1 LTVSETSATGA
12 PEKMAERRDELTP
25 MMEQYFE
32 LCEEYDDC
40 VVLFQVGDF
49 YETFCDAARNVS
61 RKLDITLTQREDSS
75 GTYPMAGIPVDSAES
90 YVETLL
96 DEGYRVAVADQV
108 QDPDETTGVVR
119 RAVTRVVTPG
129 TVVED
134 ELLDENNNY
143 VACVVE
149 SYGDGEETV
158 YGVAFMDVS
167 TGELVATSCDRET
180 LEDEIERFGPS
191 EAVTDDAPD
200 ALGDS
205 CMVTPYDAFAPEDP
219 RKVVNAYFG
228 NADALL
234 DNEAEVRAAGTLLAY
249 AEYTRG
255 EEEKEEERVDDRLD
269 YVNRLRKYDP
279 REHMLLDRVALESL
293 ELFESRRGDETLF
306 GVVDETSSALGRRK
320 LRSWLRHPLLDVEEI
335 EARLDAV
342 GEWKKRTLARE
353 EARELLRDVYD
364 LERLVT
370 RVSRGRANAR
380 DLLALKDT
388 LDIVPRL
395 KEVMGAVESNAL
407 MELRDEL
414 DTMDEVR
421 GLVERAIRDD
431 PPIEVTEGGVI
442 REGFD
447 DELDELRRV
456 ENEGRE
462 WVANLEERERERT
475 GIDSLKVGFNKVHGY
490 YIEVTNP
497 NLDDAPDDYQRRQT
511 LKNSERFYTPELKE
525 REDEILGAEERA
537 DKLEYKLFR
546 GVRDELAEE
555 AEGIQEL
562 AETLAEID
570 ALASLGAVASSHGY
584 TRPEFVDEGFVVE
597 GARHPV
603 VELSVESYVPNDVS
617 FEDGEVA
624 VVTGPNMSGKST
636 YMRSVALVSVLAQT
650 GSFVPAGK
658 ARLEVIDRVFTRVGA
673 SDDIAGGRSTFMVE
687 MVELAE
693 ILHNATPRS
702 LVLLDEVGR
711 GTSTADGVSIARAV
725 TEFIHDEVG
734 AKTMFATHYHELTQL
749 ADERE
754 GVFNLHFAADRRD
767 GEMVF
772 LHEVVEGPASESYG
786 VEVAKMAGVPAD
798 VVERAHSLL
807 DEDRHGGNH
816 ALVETADIEGLEETE
831 GKTGTAATGEIESEA
846 TSQARTHPKERREAS
861 SHEGSAEVAR
871 VVSEVD
877 TANMTPIEALN
888 LLNRLGKRLDDRHDN

>member
-1 LTVSETSATGA
+1 
-12 PEKMAERRDELTP
+12 MAERRDELTP

-32 LCEEYDDC
+32 LCDEYDDC

-49 YETFCDAARNVS
+49 YETFCEAARDVS

-75 GTYPMAGIPVDSAES
+75 GEYPMAGIPVDSAES

-134 ELLDENNNY
+134 ELLDEDNNY

-149 SYGDGEETV
+149 DNG

-167 TGELVATSCDRET
+167 TGELVATACDAET
-180 LEDEIERFGPS
+180 LADEVDRFAPS
-191 EAVTDDAPD
+191 EAVAADGDVFDDD
-200 ALGDS
+200 
-205 CMVTPYDAFAPEDP
+205 CMVTPYDAFAPEEP
-219 RKVVNAYFG
+219 REVVEAYFG
-228 NADALL
+228 NVDALL
-234 DNEAEVRAAGTLLAY
+234 ETEAEVRACGTLLAY

-255 EEEKEEERVDDRLD
+255 EEGEKEDREDDRLG
-269 YVNRLRKYDP
+269 YVNRLRRYDP
-279 REHMLLDRVALESL
+279 RDHMLLDTVALESL
-293 ELFESRRGDETLF
+293 ELFESRRDGNSVFDVLD
-306 GVVDETSSALGRRK
+306 VTSCALGSRK
-320 LRSWLRHPLLDVEEI
+320 LRSWLRHPLLDTDEI
-335 EARLDAV
+335 DDRLDAV
-342 GEWKKRTLARE
+342 GELKRRTLVRE
-353 EARELLRDVYD
+353 ELRELLRDVYD
-364 LERLVT
+364 IERLVT

-380 DLLALKDT
+380 DLLALKNT
-388 LDIVPRL
+388 LDVVPRL
-395 KEVMGAVESNAL
+395 KENLDDVDSSLLES
-407 MELRDEL
+407 LREDL
-414 DTMDEVR
+414 DTMEEVR
-421 GLVERAIRDD
+421 GLIGRAVRDD

-462 WVANLEERERERT
+462 WVASLEKRERERT

-497 NLDDAPDDYQRRQT
+497 NLDSVPDDYTRRQT

-525 REDEILGAEERA
+525 REDKILSAEERA
-537 DKLEYKLFR
+537 DKLEYRLFKD
-546 GVRDELAEE
+546 VREE
-555 AEGIQEL
+555 VSEESERMQKV
-562 AETLAEID
+562 AETVATLD
-570 ALASLGAVASSHGY
+570 VLCSLGAVAAENGY
-584 TRPEFVDEGFVVE
+584 TRPGFGDEHVVE

-603 VELSVESYVPNDVS
+603 VERSVEEYVPNDVS
-617 FEDGEVA
+617 FEEADFA

-636 YMRSVALVSVLAQT
+636 YMRSVALVSVLAQV
-650 GSFVPAGK
+650 GCFVPADD
-658 ARLEVIDRVFTRVGA
+658 ARLEVVDRVFTRVGA

-711 GTSTADGVSIARAV
+711 GTSTADGVSIARSV

-734 AKTMFATHYHELTQL
+734 AKTMFATHYHELTETAEEL
-749 ADERE
+749 D
-754 GVFNLHFAADRRD
+754 GVRNLHFAADRRD

-772 LHEVVEGPASESYG
+772 LHEVVEGAATASYG
-786 VEVAKMAGVPAD
+786 IEVARMAGVPEG
-798 VVERAHSLL
+798 VVERANQLVDDGYGESDDGPRQMRL
-807 DEDRHGGNH
+807 GN
-816 ALVETADIEGLEETE
+816 AVEMNGNTTEEN
-831 GKTGTAATGEIESEA
+831 GNRATNGN
-846 TSQARTHPKERREAS
+846 RRERDTDDEQDHDGVVEELAS
-861 SHEGSAEVAR
+861 
-871 VVSEVD
+871 VD
-877 TANMTPIEALN
+877 TANTTPMEALN
-888 LLNRLGKRLDDRHDN
+888 ILNRLTKRVDDT

>member
-1 LTVSETSATGA
+1 MEN
-12 PEKMAERRDELTP
+12 RRDELTP

-49 YETFCDAARNVS
+49 YETFCDAARDIS

-149 SYGDGEETV
+149 SQEGTKSGDSE

-167 TGELVATSCDRET
+167 TGELVTTSCDEDT
-180 LEDEIERFGPS
+180 LIDEIERFSPS
-191 EAVTDDAPD
+191 EAVTADAAD
-200 ALGDS
+200 AFENS

-219 RKVVNAYFG
+219 RAVVDAYFG
-228 NADALL
+228 NSDTLL
-234 DNEAEVRAAGTLLAY
+234 NDEAEVHACGTILAY

-255 EEEKEEERVDDRLD
+255 EEEKDEKRTDDRLD
-269 YVNRLRKYDP
+269 YVNRLRRYDP
-279 REHMLLDRVALESL
+279 REHMLLDSVALESL

-306 GVVDETSSALGRRK
+306 GVVDETSSSLGRRK
-320 LRSWLRHPLLDVEEI
+320 LRSWLRHPLLEVEEI
-335 EARLDAV
+335 NTRLDAV

-353 EARELLRDVYD
+353 ETRELLRDVYD

-388 LDIVPRL
+388 LDTVPRL
-395 KEVMGAVESNAL
+395 KEVTGAVESDAL
-407 MELRDEL
+407 VELREEL
-414 DTMDEVR
+414 DTMDGVR
-421 GLVERAIRDD
+421 GLIDRAVRDD
-431 PPIEVTEGGVI
+431 PPIEITEGGI
-442 REGFD
+442 IPPGFD
-447 DELDELRRV
+447 EELDELRSV

-462 WVANLEERERERT
+462 WVADLEQRERERT

-497 NLDDAPDDYQRRQT
+497 NLDDVPEDYHRRQT
-511 LKNSERFYTPELKE
+511 LKNSERFYTPQLKE

-537 DKLEYKLFR
+537 DKLEYKLFKQ
-546 GVRDELAEE
+546 VRDDVAEE
-555 AEGIQEL
+555 AERLQSL

-570 ALASLGAVASSHGY
+570 ALASLGTVASSNGY
-584 TRPEFVDEGFVVE
+584 TRPEFTDEGFSIE

-603 VELSVESYVPNDVS
+603 VELSVDSYVPNDVC
-617 FEDGEVA
+617 FEDGNVA
-624 VVTGPNMSGKST
+624 IVTGPNMSGKST
-636 YMRSVALVSVLAQT
+636 YMRSVALATVLAQT
-650 GSFVPAGK
+650 GSFVPAEQ
-658 ARLEVIDRVFTRVGA
+658 ASVEVIDRVFTRVGA

-693 ILHNATPRS
+693 ILHNATLSS

-725 TEFIHDEVG
+725 TEFIHDEIG
-734 AKTMFATHYHELTQL
+734 AKTMFATHYHELTNL
-749 ADERE
+749 AEDHE

-767 GEMVF
+767 GDVTF
-772 LHEVVEGPASESYG
+772 LHEVVEGSASESYG
-786 VEVAKMAGVPAD
+786 VEVARIAGVPAD
-798 VVERAHSLL
+798 IVERARSLL
-807 DEDRHGGNH
+807 SEGYDEDESQTSFGSFS
-816 ALVETADIEGLEETE
+816 ETGTDIETKAGATE
-831 GKTGTAATGEIESEA
+831 KTDTHGSESRRVDKTVGQTASTKTELGTGA
-846 TSQARTHPKERREAS
+846 KE
-861 SHEGSAEVAR
+861 VTQ

-888 LLNRLGKRLDDRHDN
+888 LLNRLGKKLDDRQNK

>member
-1 LTVSETSATGA
+1 
-12 PEKMAERRDELTP
+12 MAERRDELTP

-32 LCEEYDDC
+32 LCDEYDDC

-49 YETFCDAARNVS
+49 YETFCEAARDVS

-134 ELLDENNNY
+134 ELLDEDNNY
-143 VACVVE
+143 VACVVRAE
-149 SYGDGEETV
+149 GDDYQGER

-167 TGELVATSCDRET
+167 TGELVATTCGADDLR
-180 LEDEIERFGPS
+180 DEIERFAPS
-191 EAVTDDAPD
+191 EAVTEDGSFFDDD
-200 ALGDS
+200 
-205 CMVTPYDAFAPEDP
+205 CMVTPYDTFAPEGP
-219 RKVVNAYFG
+219 REIVEAYFG

-234 DNEAEVRAAGTLLAY
+234 DGDTEIRACGTLLAY

-255 EEEKEEERVDDRLD
+255 EEREDEQREGDRLG
-269 YVNRLRKYDP
+269 YVNRLRRYDP
-279 REHMLLDRVALESL
+279 RDHMLLDTVALESL
-293 ELFESRRGDETLF
+293 EVFESRRGDDTLF
-306 GVVDETSSALGRRK
+306 DVLDETSCALGSRK
-320 LRSWLRHPLLDVEEI
+320 LKSWLRHPLLDADDI

-342 GEWKKRTLARE
+342 GELKNETLVRE
-353 EARELLRDVYD
+353 EVRELLRDVYD
-364 LERLVT
+364 IERLVT

-380 DLLALKDT
+380 DMLALKQT
-388 LDIVPRL
+388 LDVVPRV
-395 KEVMGAVESNAL
+395 EEAMRGVESPR
-407 MELRDEL
+407 LRSLRENL

-421 GLVERAIRDD
+421 GLIGRAVRED
-431 PPIEVTEGGVI
+431 PPIEITEGGVI

-462 WVANLEERERERT
+462 WVASLEERERDRT

-497 NLDDAPDDYQRRQT
+497 NLDDVPDDYTRRQT

-525 REDEILGAEERA
+525 REDEILSAEERA
-537 DKLEYKLFR
+537 DKLEYRLFKQ
-546 GVRDELAEE
+546 VRDEVAEE
-555 AEGIQEL
+555 AERMQAL
-562 AETLAEID
+562 AETLA
-570 ALASLGAVASSHGY
+570 SLDAVAAVAAVAAENGY
-584 TRPEFVDEGFVVE
+584 TRPEFVEGEKDGHSVE

-603 VELSVESYVPNDVS
+603 VERSVDEYVPNDAS
-617 FEDGEVA
+617 FENANFA

-636 YMRSVALVSVLAQT
+636 YMRSVALVSVLAQV
-650 GSFVPAGK
+650 GSFVPAEK
-658 ARLEVIDRVFTRVGA
+658 ARLEVVDRVFTRVGA

-693 ILHNATPRS
+693 ILHNATERS

-711 GTSTADGVSIARAV
+711 GTSTADGLSIARAV
-725 TEFIHDEVG
+725 TEFIHDEIG
-734 AKTMFATHYHELTQL
+734 AKTMFATHYHELTET
-749 ADERE
+749 ADELD
-754 GVFNLHFAADRRD
+754 GVCNLHFAADRRD

-772 LHEVVEGPASESYG
+772 LHEVVDGAANESYG
-786 VEVAKMAGVPAD
+786 VEVARMAGVPD
-798 VVERAHSLL
+798 EVVERA
-807 DEDRHGGNH
+807 D
-816 ALVETADIEGLEETE
+816 ALVEDGFGNGKKDTE
-831 GKTGTAATGEIESEA
+831 AEDGPKQTRLDGTVGIVDGDGGTESENG
-846 TSQARTHPKERREAS
+846 ERRTNE
-861 SHEGSAEVAR
+861 EDGR
-871 VVSEVD
+871 NPNVVEDLAEVD
-877 TANMTPIEALN
+877 TANTTPIEALN
-888 LLNRLGKRLDDRHDN
+888 ILNRLSKKAEKTDRNR

>member
-1 LTVSETSATGA
+1 
-12 PEKMAERRDELTP
+12 MAERRDELTP

-32 LCEEYDDC
+32 LCDEYDDC

-49 YETFCDAARNVS
+49 YETFCEAARDVS

-75 GTYPMAGIPVDSAES
+75 GEYPMAGIPVDSAES

-134 ELLDENNNY
+134 ELLDEDNNY

-149 SYGDGEETV
+149 DNG

-167 TGELVATSCDRET
+167 TGELVATACDAET
-180 LEDEIERFGPS
+180 LADEVDRFAPS
-191 EAVTDDAPD
+191 EAVAADGDVFDDD
-200 ALGDS
+200 
-205 CMVTPYDAFAPEDP
+205 CMVTPYDAFAPEEP
-219 RKVVNAYFG
+219 REVVEAYFG
-228 NADALL
+228 NVDALL
-234 DNEAEVRAAGTLLAY
+234 ETEAEVRACGTLLAY

-255 EEEKEEERVDDRLD
+255 EEGEKEDREDDRLG
-269 YVNRLRKYDP
+269 YVNRLRRYDP
-279 REHMLLDRVALESL
+279 RDHMLLDTVALESL
-293 ELFESRRGDETLF
+293 ELFESRRDGNSVFDVLD
-306 GVVDETSSALGRRK
+306 VTSCALGSRK
-320 LRSWLRHPLLDVEEI
+320 LRSWLRHPLLDTDEI
-335 EARLDAV
+335 DDRLDAV
-342 GEWKKRTLARE
+342 GELKRRTLVRE
-353 EARELLRDVYD
+353 ELRELLRDVYD
-364 LERLVT
+364 IERLVT

-380 DLLALKDT
+380 DLLALKNT
-388 LDIVPRL
+388 LDVVPRL
-395 KEVMGAVESNAL
+395 KENLDDVDSSLLES
-407 MELRDEL
+407 LREDL
-414 DTMDEVR
+414 DTMEEVR
-421 GLVERAIRDD
+421 GLIGRAVRDD

-462 WVANLEERERERT
+462 WVASLEKRERERT

-497 NLDDAPDDYQRRQT
+497 NLDSVPDDYTRRQT

-525 REDEILGAEERA
+525 REDEILSAEERA
-537 DKLEYKLFR
+537 DKLEYRLFKD
-546 GVRDELAEE
+546 VREE
-555 AEGIQEL
+555 VSEESERMQKV
-562 AETLAEID
+562 AETVATLD
-570 ALASLGAVASSHGY
+570 VLCSLGAVAAENGY
-584 TRPEFVDEGFVVE
+584 TRPGFGDEHVVE

-603 VELSVESYVPNDVS
+603 VERSVEEYVPNDVS
-617 FEDGEVA
+617 FEEADFA

-636 YMRSVALVSVLAQT
+636 YMRSVALVSVLAQV
-650 GSFVPAGK
+650 GCFVPADE
-658 ARLEVIDRVFTRVGA
+658 ARLEVVDRVFTRVGA

-711 GTSTADGVSIARAV
+711 GTSTADGVSIARSV

-734 AKTMFATHYHELTQL
+734 AKTMFATHYHELTETAEEL
-749 ADERE
+749 D
-754 GVFNLHFAADRRD
+754 GVRNLHFAADRRD

-772 LHEVVEGPASESYG
+772 LHEVVEGAATASYG
-786 VEVAKMAGVPAD
+786 IEVARMAGVPEE
-798 VVERAHSLL
+798 VVERANQLV
-807 DEDRHGGNH
+807 DDGYGGNDDGPRQMRLDN
-816 ALVETADIEGLEETE
+816 AVEMNGNTTEEN
-831 GKTGTAATGEIESEA
+831 GNRATNGN
-846 TSQARTHPKERREAS
+846 RRERDTDDKLDHDGVVEELAS
-861 SHEGSAEVAR
+861 
-871 VVSEVD
+871 VD
-877 TANMTPIEALN
+877 TANTTPMEALN
-888 LLNRLGKRLDDRHDN
+888 ILDRLTKRVDDT